1 MRPLVWAAGLLA
13 FVGWSSGALGADL
26 AVTGAIARQ
35 PTNWTAI
42 AMFAG
47 FVAITLW
54 ITGAAARQTRTVSD
68 FYTGGGISGFQN
80 GLAMAGDY
88 CSAAS
93 FLGITSQIFNDGYD
107 GLIYAIGFLVGWP
120 IVLFLV
126 AEKLR
131 NLGRYTFA
139 DVASYRFLQGPV
151 RSFSAGSTL
160 LVVSFYL
167 IAQMVGAGQLI
178 QLLFGLPY
186 LYAIVVVGGLMMVYV
201 LFGGMRATSWVQIIK
216 AVMLLCGATFLV
228 LGVMAHVGFSV

>member
-120 IVLFLV
+120 I
-126 AEKLR
+126 A
-131 NLGRYTFA
+131 
-139 DVASYRFLQGPV
+139 
-151 RSFSAGSTL
+151 
-160 LVVSFYL
+160 
-167 IAQMVGAGQLI
+167 
-178 QLLFGLPY
+178 
-186 LYAIVVVGGLMMVYV
+186 
-201 LFGGMRATSWVQIIK
+201 
-216 AVMLLCGATFLV
+216 
-228 LGVMAHVGFSV
+228 